1 MMKSPSPQTG
11 RHVGTADDDDDDDS
25 LSLSLS
31 LSFFLSASVYYE
43 GRGGAPLMS
52 RDRADAVAE

>member
-1 MMKSPSPQTG
+1 MLGLQMMMMMMT
-11 RHVGTADDDDDDDS
+11 
-25 LSLSLS
+25 LSLSLF